1 MSISDEWG
9 LPRQLPFCRIE
20 LRLTDSP
27 QSSGLDS
34 PPTGPSVL
42 HRNKVNSKWPGSSSQ
57 RRLGPVIDLAGKVGW
72 LLHAYESEA
81 VAFELPFM
89 LADRLFNSTE
99 FPRLH

>member
-9 LPRQLPFCRIE
+9 LPRQLPFFRIE
-20 LRLTDSP
+20 MRLTDSF
-27 QSSGLDS
+27 QSGGLDS
-34 PPTGPSVL
+34 PPQAPACY
-42 HRNKVNSKWPGSSSQ
+42 HRDKVSSKWPGRSSQ

-99 FPRLH
+99 FARLH